1 MINSLKTRILEIF
14 REHSLPRWIVLL
26 IDMSVVYASFLI
38 AYMLRFNFETYSF
51 QISVVFQQA
60 FMVLGI
66 YTMFMLLFKS
76 YEGMIRHTTIRDTYK
91 IMMASFCSLLIL
103 VGLTL
108 LSRIFV
114 WRPIFNISI
123 SIILIHAGSV
133 MMLLFFF
140 RVFVK
145 FFYEFAL
152 TYSRDRKNVLIYGS
166 GETGLIVKRVIET
179 DPKKATSLKDL

>member
-91 IMMASFCSLLIL
+91 IMMASFCSLLYL
-103 VGLTL
+103 
-108 LSRIFV
+108 
-114 WRPIFNISI
+114 
-123 SIILIHAGSV
+123 
-133 MMLLFFF
+133 
-140 RVFVK
+140 
-145 FFYEFAL
+145 
-152 TYSRDRKNVLIYGS
+152 
-166 GETGLIVKRVIET
+166 
-179 DPKKATSLKDL
+179 